1 MKPSILAAVLFL
13 LPATLSFTSAAEQNY
28 SLPLSKPGEATSL
41 IAEVHTGTVSVSG
54 YDGETIEITAR
65 VKDVDPEDMEKVKRS
80 KPPRQA
86 GPEKK
91 APSTEGL
98 KAVKSRMMKLEIEEE
113 DNEVYITS
121 QYSTQ
126 HVVLDIKVPRRADL
140 GIEVYKGGNISI
152 SNISGSIEA
161 SAYQGGIT
169 ANKVSGP
176 IVAETYNTDIVVNF
190 DSFNKENPTSLTSH
204 KGNIDIT
211 LNKQVAAK
219 VNVQSYQGEIYSGLD
234 SEFVAIE
241 NVERSN
247 ENGKQS
253 IEIASVM
260 STKVNGGGQDITLTT
275 YSGNVYIRK

>member
-247 ENGKQS
+247 ENGKQN